1 MHGSRRA
8 ATLQPGD
15 YDHEITLTDD
25 EAAQSLRPTS
35 SVSGGGELAPTNT
48 STQLLPDRGPETE
61 QAQHQPPDDGETE
74 RRDHAPLHPSTSKGK
89 DGGTTYQTT
98 ALETT
103 SELGPSQ
110 SGVQPS
116 IEIRGRL
123 SLFPDTRAVG

>member
-35 SVSGGGELAPTNT
+35 SVSVGGVLAPTNT
-48 STQLLPDRGPETE
+48 STRLLSDGEPETE
-61 QAQHQPPDDGETE
+61 QNQGQPPDDGETE
-74 RRDHAPLHPSTSKGK
+74 RRDDAHLHPSASRRK
-89 DGGTTYQTT
+89 DGGTTCQATT
-98 ALETT
+98 LETT

-110 SGVQPS
+110 SGVTPS

-123 SLFPDTRAVG
+123 GLFRDTER